1 MPSTEGAR
9 RTEGADQRIRAR
21 TINRRPNKP
30 PPLTAKA
37 ALEDFTK
44 LLEKENE
51 RNLKEYRA
59 IMQPKLTSDLQAWH
73 QAKTVEDEFWAEG
86 TPIDE
91 LVEFQTYFPK
101 AAPTRPNMI
110 PFVANEVEPSSSQ
123 PSASPQPSR
132 ATHLKGVAAV
142 FSPPTAAN
150 IRQEALYAVIGD
162 AMMNSVSHPCPTSI
176 EDDKLHISP
185 AIDLAAL
192 QESNLHFGDDVDLQE
207 LCCGVVHPVTQETIT
222 KYQKLIKDPLL
233 RDVWTRAMA
242 KELGRLAQGFGD
254 TKGTN
259 TIRFLTLDE
268 IKNIPAGRT
277 VTYARIVVDYR
288 PQKEDPNRVRITVGG
303 NLIDYPY
310 ELTTRTADLQTTK
323 IMWNSV
329 VSTDGA
335 KYACADIG
343 NMYLETP
350 MERREYM
357 RMPIDLIPKEFI
369 DAYDLLPK
377 VKNGYVYMEIMR
389 GMYGLPQAGIL
400 ANKLLKQRL
409 EPHGYYEV
417 AHTPGLYRHKWR
429 PISFTLVVDDFGIK
443 YVGKE
448 HADHLI
454 SALRKDYSKVEVDW
468 TGGLYCG
475 IKLEWNY
482 QERWVDSWM
491 PDYVQKKLT
500 QYNHPKPKRPQHCPY
515 TPAPVHYGRKS
526 QRPIAPDDSPSLD
539 KAGKKRIQGVIG
551 SFLYYARAVDPTIL
565 MALSA
570 IAADQANP
578 TERTQKRVTQFL
590 DYMATHPDA
599 RIRFRASDMVLNV
612 HSDASYLSAPKARSR
627 AGGYFFLGSIPKDKH
642 PIFLNGA
649 IHITCTILKLVA
661 ASAAEAELGALFLNA
676 QQAKILRLTLIELG
690 HPQPATPIHIDNTTT
705 VGIVNN
711 TIKRQKSRS
720 MEMRYMWLLDKAAQ
734 DLFKFQHHPGQE
746 NLGDYPSKHHSG
758 DIHQHVR
765 PFYVQTDKSP
775 HFLPRA
781 SLPSS
786 RRGCVETLDDPYM
799 QRRPL
804 PRLT

>member
-1 MPSTEGAR
+1 MPQLSKDLE
-9 RTEGADQRIRAR
+9 EWH
-21 TINRRPNKP
+21 KKK
-30 PPLTAKA
+30 KA
-37 ALEDFTK
+37 EEA
-44 LLEKENE
+44 
-51 RNLKEYRA
+51 
-59 IMQPKLTSDLQAWH
+59 
-73 QAKTVEDEFWAEG
+73 FWAEAI
-86 TPIDE
+86 PVED
-91 LVEFQTYFPK
+91 LVQYSTHFPK
-101 AAPTRPNMI
+101 SAPKKPAVI
-110 PFVANEVEPSSSQ
+110 PFKEDEVRPSPSSHQHS
-123 PSASPQPSR
+123 SP
-132 ATHLKGVAAV
+132 HLKGVAAV
-142 FSPPTAAN
+142 YSPRNAAS
-150 IRQEALYAVIGD
+150 IRSEALFALLGD
-162 AMMNSVSHPCPTSI
+162 AMLNSVNHPVPNSIKDSHMQ
-176 EDDKLHISP
+176 ISP
-185 AIDLAAL
+185 AIDLAEM
-192 QESNLHFGDDVDLQE
+192 QQSNLKIGEDVDLQE
-207 LCCGVVHPVTQETIT
+207 LCCGVVHPVTNETIT
-222 KYQKLIKDPLL
+222 KYQKLIDDPLL
-233 RDVWTRAMA
+233 RDVWTKAMA
-242 KELGRLAQGFGD
+242 KELGRLAQGYGD

-259 TIRFLTLDE
+259 TIRFLTHEE
-268 IKNIPAGRT
+268 IRNIPADRT

-288 PQKEDPNRVRITVGG
+288 PQKDDPNRVRITVGG
-303 NLIDYPY
+303 NLIDYPF

-329 VSTDGA
+329 VSTPGA

-357 RMPIDLIPKEFI
+357 RMPINLIPQEII

-400 ANKLLKQRL
+400 ANKLLKERL
-409 EPHGYYEV
+409 EPHGYTEV

-454 SALRKDYSKVEVDW
+454 GALRQQYSKVEVDW

-475 IKLEWNY
+475 IKLNWNY
-482 QERWVDSWM
+482 NERWVDTMM
-491 PDYVQKKLT
+491 PDYVTKKLT

-515 TPAPVHYGRKS
+515 TPAPVQYGRKT
-526 QRPIAPDDSPSLD
+526 QTPIPTDDSPPLD
-539 KAGKKRIQGVIG
+539 KDGKKRIQGIIG

-578 TERTQKRVTQFL
+578 TELTLKRINQFL

-599 RIRFRASDMVLNV
+599 KIRFRASDMILNV

-627 AGGYFFLGSIPKDKH
+627 AGGYFFLGSIPRDKQ

-649 IHITCTILKLVA
+649 IQIICTILKLVA
-661 ASAAEAELGALFLNA
+661 ASAAEAELGALFLNS
-676 QQAKILRLTLIELG
+676 QQAKIIRLTLIELG

-720 MEMRYMWLLDKAAQ
+720 MEMRYMWLLDHAAQ
-734 DLFKFQHHPGQE
+734 ELFSFQHHPGQE

-765 PFYVQTDKSP
+765 PFYVHMNNSP
-775 HFLPRA
+775 QFLPRA

-786 RRGCVETLDDPYM
+786 RRGCAETLGDPYM